1 MDELFPM
8 VAGFVLGILFATGS
22 RWLRL
27 WWLRSMLILLAG
39 ISATILS
46 GEFRVNWA
54 FLLVD
59 IGEVALLAWIGF
71 VATSRLCRHLGA
83 ASAKNPVRLS

>member
-1 MDELFPM
+1 MGELFPM
-8 VAGFVLGILFATGS
+8 IAGFVLGILFGTGS
-22 RWLRL
+22 HWLRL
-27 WWLRSMLILLAG
+27 WWFRSMLVLLAG

-46 GEFRVNWA
+46 GEYRGNWA

-59 IGEVALLAWIGF
+59 IGEVALLSWIGF
-71 VATSRLCRHLGA
+71 IATSRLCRHLGA